1 MINKFN
7 QPIRIGLSGASGRM
21 GQSIINLI
29 SSEKQFQISAQYN
42 SRSSLKKWD
51 PSSLSAVIDFSLPHV
66 LSSVLVWCQHN
77 KKPLVSGTTGLSIE
91 EQQKIKQASSMI
103 PILWAPNTSLGI
115 ACLNEWLKNLPQ
127 ALKNWNIQIEETHHQ
142 FKKDKPSGTALFL
155 QQTLKNKGVETQEP
169 ISIRKGDVKGIHKVS
184 LTSPEEVLSIKHI
197 ALDRKVFARGAL
209 KAVEWIIH
217 QKPGLY
223 SIKDCL

>member
-1 MINKFN
+1 MVKKSSF
-7 QPIRIGLSGASGRM
+7 PIHIGLSGASGRM
-21 GQSIINLI
+21 GQSITDLV

-42 SRSSLKKWD
+42 SRHSLEKWE
-51 PSSLSAVIDFSLPHV
+51 PSSLSAVVDFSLPHV

-77 KKPLVSGTTGLSIE
+77 KKPLVSGTTGLTSE
-91 EQQKIKQASSMI
+91 EQQKIKQASSVI

-115 ACLNEWLKNLPQ
+115 ACLNEWLKTLPS
-127 ALKNWNIQIEETHHQ
+127 AFKNWSIQIEETHHQ

-155 QQTLKNKGVETQEP
+155 QQTLKNKGIETPEP
-169 ISIRKGDVKGIHKVS
+169 ISIRKGDVKGIHEVS
-184 LTSPEEVLSIKHI
+184 LESPEEVLSLKHT

-223 SIKDCL
+223 SMKDCL

>member
-1 MINKFN
+1 MTNKLN
-7 QPIRIGLSGASGRM
+7 HPIRIGLSGASGRM
-21 GQSIINLI
+21 GQSIANLV
-29 SSEKQFQISAQYN
+29 SSEKQFQISARYD
-42 SRSSLKKWD
+42 SRSSLEKWN

-66 LSSVLVWCQHN
+66 LSSVLEWCQHN
-77 KKPLVSGTTGLSIE
+77 KKPLVSGTTGLTLE
-91 EQQKIKQASSMI
+91 EHQKIKQASSVI
-103 PILWAPNTSLGI
+103 PLLWAPNTSLGI
-115 ACLNEWLKNLPQ
+115 ACLNEWLKTLPQ

-155 QQTLKNKGVETQEP
+155 QQTLKNKGIETPEP
-169 ISIRKGDVKGIHKVS
+169 QSIRKGDVKGIHEVF
-184 LTSPEEVLSIKHI
+184 LESPEEILSLKHT